1 MLLVDR
7 EVFRGMPLDRR
18 VGRRGTTALLSVD
31 VGTTLLL
38 PPPPVMPVVAV
49 AEAEAVVEVVLSGE
63 ADTVRSVRWR
73 VGEGTEVSFAPS
85 AVLDVAPPMESYIW
99 VGGCFRGGTK
109 LGGEESPMV

>member
-18 VGRRGTTALLSVD
+18 VGRRGTTALLSVV

-49 AEAEAVVEVVLSGE
+49 VEAEAVVEVVLSGE